1 MNRHLNGWARRRVIA
16 ATCLAVLFGVTSCSI
31 GTAAQVPRC
40 GSIERVALIAQ
51 SVPSTSYVP
60 CISALQQGW
69 TSSGLH
75 VRNGETRFTLRSDRS
90 PDHPVQVE
98 LSAVCAVGAA
108 TPFPPRTAGGRTY
121 LQLRGIDPR
130 YTGTMYDV
138 FPGGCVS
145 YRFDFQRGP
154 HIALM
159 VEFEAAVGFVSRQ
172 QLRLDVRRHLGV
184 RLDP

>member
-1 MNRHLNGWARRRVIA
+1 MSCELSTGTRRLTGA
-16 ATCLAVLFGVTSCSI
+16 ALCLAVIVGTASCSVTDA
-31 GTAAQVPRC
+31 GDVPRC

-60 CISALQQGW
+60 CITTLPTGW
-69 TSSGLH
+69 SSTGLNVH
-75 VRNGETRFTLRSDRS
+75 SGHARFTLRSDRS
-90 PDHPVQVE
+90 PDHSVRVQ
-98 LSAVCAVGAA
+98 LSASCTITAA
-108 TPFPPRTAGGRTY
+108 TPIAPRTPGGRTY
-121 LQLRGIDPR
+121 LALRGIDPR

-145 YRFDFQRGP
+145 YQFDFERGP

-159 VEFEAAVGFVSRQ
+159 AQLNSTVGFIARQ
-172 QLRLDVRRHLGV
+172 QLRLDLQRHLGV